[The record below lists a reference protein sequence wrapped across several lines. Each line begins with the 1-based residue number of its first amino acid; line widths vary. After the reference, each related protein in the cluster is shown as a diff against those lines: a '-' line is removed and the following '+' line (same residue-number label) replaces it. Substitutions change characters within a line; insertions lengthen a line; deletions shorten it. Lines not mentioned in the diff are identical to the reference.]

1 MLAITVMI
9 AMQIHGG
16 RGLAHGSLANP
27 YFAHYELRSPRI
39 ERGSSRKALIN
50 KRGSTLRAA

>member
-39 ERGSSRKALIN
+39 ERGSSRKAL